1 MKTFW
6 RISKIIL
13 FLAYV
18 AVVAWLCFG
27 TFKPDSSIPRT
38 IFDIPTDK
46 VVHFLMFLPFPILG
60 TIAFDFRSWWRTLSV
75 MTILAN
81 LAAFTFEQLQS
92 RITTIRI
99 TDPTDLNA
107 NFLGISLGL
116 LIAIII
122 GLAARKK

>member
-6 RISKIIL
+6 RICKIIL

-18 AVVAWLCFG
+18 AAVAWLCFG
-27 TFKPDSSIPRT
+27 TFKPDPSIPRS
-38 IFDIPTDK
+38 IFGFPTDK

-99 TDPTDLNA
+99 TDPKDLNA

-116 LIAIII
+116 LIAILI
-122 GLAARKK
+122 GLICKKK

>member
-6 RISKIIL
+6 RISKIVL

-18 AVVAWLCFG
+18 AAVAWLCFG
-27 TFKPDSSIPRT
+27 TFKPDPSIPRT
-38 IFDIPTDK
+38 IFNIPTDK

-60 TIAFDFRSWWRTLSV
+60 TIAFDFRSWWRALSI

-92 RITTIRI
+92 RITTVRI

-122 GLAARKK
+122 GLAIRRK

>member
-1 MKTFW
+1 MTRRQLTVA
-6 RISKIIL
+6 RIL
-13 FLAYV
+13 LAVYL
-18 AVVAWLCFG
+18 AALLWLCFG
-27 TFKPDSSIPRT
+27 HFDAMPDVKRYIWG
-38 IFDIPTDK
+38 IPTDK
-46 VVHFLMFLPFPILG
+46 IVHFLMFLPFPILG
-60 TIAFDFRSWWRTLSV
+60 TIAFDFRSWWRTLSI

-92 RITTIRI
+92 CITTVRV

>member
-6 RISKIIL
+6 RISKIVL

-18 AVVAWLCFG
+18 AAVAWLCFG
-27 TFKPDSSIPRT
+27 TFKPDPSIPRT
-38 IFDIPTDK
+38 IFNIPTDK

-60 TIAFDFRSWWRTLSV
+60 TIAFDFRSWWRALSI

-81 LAAFTFEQLQS
+81 LAAFSFEQLQS
-92 RITTIRI
+92 RITTVRV

-122 GLAARKK
+122 GLAIRRK

>member
-92 RITTIRI
+92 RITTIRV

>member
-6 RISKIIL
+6 RISKIVL

-18 AVVAWLCFG
+18 AAVAWLCFG
-27 TFKPDSSIPRT
+27 TFKPDPSIPRT
-38 IFDIPTDK
+38 IFNIPTDK

-60 TIAFDFRSWWRTLSV
+60 TIAFDFRSWWRTLSI

-92 RITTIRI
+92 RITTVRV

>member
-1 MKTFW
+1 
-6 RISKIIL
+6 
-13 FLAYV
+13 
-18 AVVAWLCFG
+18 
-27 TFKPDSSIPRT
+27 
-38 IFDIPTDK
+38 
-46 VVHFLMFLPFPILG
+46 
-60 TIAFDFRSWWRTLSV
+60 

-92 RITTIRI
+92 RITTVRV

-122 GLAARKK
+122 GLAIRRK

>member
-6 RISKIIL
+6 RIGKIIL

-18 AVVAWLCFG
+18 AAVAWLCFG
-27 TFKPDSSIPRT
+27 TFKPDPSIPRS
-38 IFDIPTDK
+38 IFGYPTDK

-99 TDPTDLNA
+99 TDPKDLNA

-116 LIAIII
+116 LIAILI
-122 GLAARKK
+122 GLFARKK

>member
-6 RISKIIL
+6 RISKIVL
-13 FLAYV
+13 FLVYV
-18 AVVAWLCFG
+18 AAVAWLCFG
-27 TFKPDSSIPRT
+27 TFKPDPSIPRT
-38 IFDIPTDK
+38 IFNIPTDK

-60 TIAFDFRSWWRTLSV
+60 TIAFDFRSWWRALSI

-81 LAAFTFEQLQS
+81 LAAITFEQLQS
-92 RITTIRI
+92 RITTVRV

-122 GLAARKK
+122 GLAIRRK

>member
-1 MKTFW
+1 MKKFW
-6 RISKIIL
+6 RICKIIL

-18 AVVAWLCFG
+18 AAVAWLCFG
-27 TFKPDSSIPRT
+27 TFKPDPSIPRS
-38 IFDIPTDK
+38 IFGFPTDK

-99 TDPTDLNA
+99 TDPKDLNA

-116 LIAIII
+116 LIAILI
-122 GLAARKK
+122 GLFARKK

>member
-6 RISKIIL
+6 RISKIVL
-13 FLAYV
+13 FLTYV
-18 AVVAWLCFG
+18 AAVAWLCFG
-27 TFKPDSSIPRT
+27 TFKPDPSIPRT
-38 IFDIPTDK
+38 IFNIPTDK

-60 TIAFDFRSWWRTLSV
+60 TIAFDFRSWWRALSI

-92 RITTIRI
+92 RITTVRV

-122 GLAARKK
+122 GLAIRRK

>member
-6 RISKIIL
+6 RISKIVL

-18 AVVAWLCFG
+18 AAVAWLCFG
-27 TFKPDSSIPRT
+27 TFKPDPSIPRT
-38 IFDIPTDK
+38 IFNIPTDK

-60 TIAFDFRSWWRTLSV
+60 TIAFDFRSWWRALSI

-92 RITTIRI
+92 RITTVRV

-122 GLAARKK
+122 GLAIRRK

>member
-6 RISKIIL
+6 RISKIVL
-13 FLAYV
+13 FLVYV
-18 AVVAWLCFG
+18 AAVAWLCFG
-27 TFKPDSSIPRT
+27 TFKPDPSIPRT
-38 IFDIPTDK
+38 IFNIPTDK

-60 TIAFDFRSWWRTLSV
+60 TIAFDFRSWWRALSI

-92 RITTIRI
+92 RITTVRV

-122 GLAARKK
+122 GLAIRRK

>member
-6 RISKIIL
+6 RICKIIL

-18 AVVAWLCFG
+18 AAVAWLCFG
-27 TFKPDSSIPRT
+27 TIKPDPNIPRS
-38 IFDIPTDK
+38 IFGFPTDK

-75 MTILAN
+75 MTSLAN
-81 LAAFTFEQLQS
+81 LAAFTLEQLQS

-99 TDPTDLNA
+99 TDPKDLNA

-116 LIAIII
+116 LIAILI
-122 GLAARKK
+122 GLFARKK